1 MNYIFGIFFISF
13 IIRIRY
19 NIFRASK
26 EGNISMSTQTQ
37 KNTQAEATSE
47 KILTRDFILICV
59 ANFFFFLGFQ
69 MTLPTLPLFV
79 KELGGSDQLI
89 GLIVGVFTFS
99 ALVLRPYAGK
109 ALDTKGRRFVYMF
122 GIGIFILSIG
132 TYAFVTS
139 IVLLLL
145 LRVVQGAGWGFST
158 TASGTIATDL
168 IPPSRRGEGMGYYG
182 MSGNVAMAIGPALG
196 LTLVDKISFASLF
209 LICAACGLTTLL
221 LSSKIRY
228 KKVEASPHQSTN
240 IKFDF
245 FEKTAIQPS
254 ILLMFITACFGG
266 IASFLPLYAAEKS
279 IDGIEFYFLVYAVSV
294 LLARTFSGKLYDRK
308 GHLYV
313 FPPGAFLILLAMIL
327 LTWLPNTWMML
338 LAAMIYGIGFGS
350 VQPALQAW
358 AVSKAAMH
366 RKGMANATF
375 FSAFDLGIGIGAM
388 TFGQL
393 AYWFGY
399 QSIYFASSISIFISI
414 LFYFYFYYRAKQE
427 INRRVL

>member
-1 MNYIFGIFFISF
+1 METNARSKPGTYI
-13 IIRIRY
+13 
-19 NIFRASK
+19 K
-26 EGNISMSTQTQ
+26 Q
-37 KNTQAEATSE
+37 E
-47 KILTRDFILICV
+47 KIFTRDFLFICI
-59 ANFFFFLGFQ
+59 ANFFLFLGFQ

-99 ALVLRPYAGK
+99 ALLLRPYAGK
-109 ALDTKGRRFVYMF
+109 ALDTKGRRFVYMS
-122 GIGIFILSIG
+122 GIIVFVLSVG
-132 TYAFVTS
+132 AYAFIAS
-139 IVLLLL
+139 MFFLIVL
-145 LRVVQGAGWGFST
+145 RIVQGAGWGFSS

-168 IPPSRRGEGMGYYG
+168 IPPKRRGEGMGYFG

-209 LICAACGLTTLL
+209 LICAACGFTALL
-221 LSSKIRY
+221 LSSKIGY
-228 KKVEASPHQSTN
+228 KEVEASPHKSTN

-266 IASFLPLYAAEKS
+266 IASFLPLYAAEKG
-279 IDGIEFYFLVYAVSV
+279 IPGIELYFLVYAISV

-308 GHLYV
+308 GHLFI
-313 FPPGAFLILLAMIL
+313 FPPGAVLIFIAMLL
-327 LTWLPNTWMML
+327 LTWLPNTITML
-338 LAAMIYGIGFGS
+338 MAAMIYGIGFGS

-358 AVSKAAMH
+358 SVSKAAAN

-375 FSAFDLGIGIGAM
+375 FSAFDIGIGIGAM

-393 AYWFGY
+393 AFAYGY
-399 QSIYFASSISIFISI
+399 QSIYIASALSILLSIFIY
-414 LFYFYFYYRAKQE
+414 FYFYFKAKRNLAQ
-427 INRRVL
+427 